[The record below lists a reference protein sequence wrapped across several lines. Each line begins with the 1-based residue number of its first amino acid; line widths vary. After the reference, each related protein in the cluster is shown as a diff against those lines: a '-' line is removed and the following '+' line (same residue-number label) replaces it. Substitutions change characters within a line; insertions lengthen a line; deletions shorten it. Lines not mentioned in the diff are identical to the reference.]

1 MHDYRLRALTG
12 QLGLRNL
19 PDTAPELCSDEHSRL
34 ITPKFKSLGL
44 TKGELKAV
52 VYVLFSGHGSYSF
65 HHGGIQ
71 LEIVEAS
78 RWMLLRRNG

>member
-1 MHDYRLRALTG
+1 MRAYG
-12 QLGLRNL
+12 SMGLRNL
-19 PDTAPELCSDEHSRL
+19 PERAPELCSDEHSRL

-52 VYVLFSGHGSYSF
+52 VYVPFSGHVSCSF
-65 HHGGIQ
+65 HYGGIQ
-71 LEIVEAS
+71 LEMVEAS